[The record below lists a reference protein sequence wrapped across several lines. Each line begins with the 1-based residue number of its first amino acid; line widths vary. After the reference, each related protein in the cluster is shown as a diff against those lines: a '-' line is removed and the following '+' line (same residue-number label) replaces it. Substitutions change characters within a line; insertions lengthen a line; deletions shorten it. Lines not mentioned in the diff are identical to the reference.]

1 MYLCK
6 YIVIIYFKKAKQ
18 EDTRDLN
25 NSKLKIKIKK
35 SKNQNI

>member
-18 EDTRDLN
+18 EDARDLN
-25 NSKLKIKIKK
+25 NSKLKKVKTK
-35 SKNQNI
+35 PFRFC